1 MKVSI
6 RFFEDKEVRAVW
18 NDEKSCW
25 YFSVVDIVGILNEQ
39 EDYAKTRNYW
49 KYLKNKLKNK
59 NNELVSATNQLK
71 LTAPD
76 GKKRL
81 TDVLE
86 AMEESVIDSSKIKKL
101 LENALTDKI
110 NDRETFMKGIDY
122 SSYYE
127 ET

>member
-49 KYLKNKLKNK
+49 KYLKNKLKNE

-81 TDVLE
+81 TDVLD

-110 NDRETFMKGIDY
+110 NDRETLMKGIDY
-122 SSYYE
+122 SYYYE

>member
-1 MKVSI
+1 MAGG
-6 RFFEDKEVRAVW
+6 AVQ
-18 NDEKSCW
+18 K
-25 YFSVVDIVGILNEQ
+25 
-39 EDYAKTRNYW
+39 DYAKTRNYW
-49 KYLKNKLKNK
+49 KYLKNKLKNE

-81 TDVLE
+81 TDVLD

-122 SSYYE
+122 SYYYE